1 MRQNLVLVLFGLAA
15 IGLGVYE
22 FYDLAAM
29 EAEGG
34 TRRVHSL
41 IKLVY
46 EAGGKFAVLGVLA
59 GVGAVVAIFGGV
71 KILKKPRGEQAA

>member
-1 MRQNLVLVLFGLAA
+1 MRQNLILVLFGLAA

>member
-1 MRQNLVLVLFGLAA
+1 MRQNIVLVLFGLAV

-29 EAEGG
+29 ETQGG

-41 IKLVY
+41 IKLAY
-46 EAGGKFAVLGVLA
+46 ETGGKFAVLGILGGA
-59 GVGAVVAIFGGV
+59 GALMALVGGA
-71 KILKKPRGEQAA
+71 KMLKKRGAEQAA

>member
-1 MRQNLVLVLFGLAA
+1 MRQNLFIVLFGLAA

-29 EAEGG
+29 ETEGG

-46 EAGGKFAVLGVLA
+46 EAGGKFAVLGILA
-59 GVGAVVAIFGGV
+59 GVGAVMAVFGGV
-71 KILKKPRGEQAA
+71 KMLKKPRDEQAA